1 MSAVKPVLS
10 YIDPMASRAKFS
22 STASLRFSFSLSQ
35 STEPKTV
42 LIVIF
47 VLDITY

>member
-1 MSAVKPVLS
+1 MSAVKPVLL
-10 YIDPMASRAKFS
+10 YIDPMASRANFS
-22 STASLRFSFSLSQ
+22 STASLSVSFSLSQ

-47 VLDITY
+47 VLGINY